1 MTVLRFQNVRKSFT
15 SDFLR
20 KKRPALH
27 DISFDIAAGET
38 FAYLGHNGAGKTT
51 SIKALLGLIRIDGG
65 EISLFGRPPADR
77 AGLAR
82 IGYVPE
88 KPYFYDH
95 LTGREF
101 LQLVA
106 DLHDV
111 PRATARTRI
120 GEVLEL
126 VSMGKKA
133 GQRMRSYSKGMLQR
147 IGLGQA
153 LINDPDLLVL
163 DEPMGGLDPMG
174 RHHIRT
180 IVAELKARGKTIFM
194 SSHILSDVEAVA
206 DRAAI
211 LSEGHLRR
219 IVDLTDRNT
228 DQRAMELQCR
238 ALDPHGERTL
248 REAGFEVERCTDSV
262 RVRVEQRVDV
272 PRAITLVQDS
282 GGFLLGVAPVR
293 MDLERI
299 FLNEVRA
306 AKVDRASTDDS
317 HGADVADIDTD
328 TQEHVRRILD
338 HLVGASTP
346 ATAEGKEEVHS

>member
-1 MTVLRFQNVRKSFT
+1 MTVLRFQNVHKCFK

-20 KKRPALH
+20 RQRVALH
-27 DISFDIAAGET
+27 DVSFEIAPGET

-51 SIKALLGLIRIDGG
+51 SIKALLGLIRIEGG
-65 EISLFGRPPADR
+65 EISLFGRPPGDR
-77 AGLAR
+77 RALAR

-88 KPYFYDH
+88 KPYFYEH

-106 DLHDV
+106 DLHEV
-111 PRATARTRI
+111 PRPTARSRI

-126 VSMGKKA
+126 VSMTAKA
-133 GQRMRSYSKGMLQR
+133 DQRMRGYSKGMLQR

-153 LINDPDLLVL
+153 LINDPDFLVL

-194 SSHILSDVEAVA
+194 SSHILADVEAVA

-219 IVDLTDRNT
+219 IVDLRDREA
-228 DQRAMELQCR
+228 DQRAMEVQCR
-238 ALDPHGERTL
+238 SLDARGEQSLRGER
-248 REAGFEVERCTDSV
+248 FEVERSTDMV
-262 RVRVEQRVDV
+262 RVRVDDRDRL
-272 PRAITLVQDS
+272 PRAIELVQRS
-282 GGFLLGVAPVR
+282 GGHLLGVAPVR

-299 FLNEVRA
+299 FLHEVRA
-306 AKVDRASTDDS
+306 ARAGATAVEDVEVDT
-317 HGADVADIDTD
+317 H
-328 TQEHVRRILD
+328 EHVRRILD
-338 HLVGASTP
+338 HLVGASDV
-346 ATAEGKEEVHS
+346 AHSDREEVHS

>member
-1 MTVLRFQNVRKSFT
+1 MTVLRFQNVRKCFV

-20 KKRPALH
+20 KQRVALH
-27 DISFDIAAGET
+27 DISFEIGEGET

-51 SIKALLGLIRIDGG
+51 SIKALLGLIRVDGG
-65 EISLFGRPPADR
+65 EISLFGRPAGDR
-77 AGLAR
+77 RALAR

-106 DLHDV
+106 DLHEV
-111 PRATARTRI
+111 PRVTARARI

-126 VSMGKKA
+126 VSMA
-133 GQRMRSYSKGMLQR
+133 ARADQRMRGYSKGMLQR
-147 IGLGQA
+147 IGLAQA
-153 LINDPDLLVL
+153 LINDPDFLVL

-180 IVAELKARGKTIFM
+180 IVAELKARGKTILM
-194 SSHILSDVEAVA
+194 SSHILADVEAVA

-211 LSEGHLRR
+211 LSEGRLRR
-219 IVDLTDRNT
+219 IVDLRDRDA
-228 DQRAMELQCR
+228 DQRALEVQCR
-238 ALDPHGERTL
+238 ALGAEGERCL
-248 REAGFEVERCTDSV
+248 REEGFDLERSTDVV
-262 RVRVEQRVDV
+262 RVRVEDRDRL
-272 PRAITLVQDS
+272 PRAISLVQES
-282 GGFLLGVAPVR
+282 GGHLLGVAPVR

-299 FLNEVRA
+299 FLHEVRA
-306 AKVDRASTDDS
+306 AKTGSGDRS
-317 HGADVADIDTD
+317 GVLEED

-338 HLVGASTP
+338 HLVSASTS
-346 ATAEGKEEVHS
+346 AAERGEEVHA

>member
-1 MTVLRFQNVRKSFT
+1 MSVLRFIDVDKRFV
-15 SDFLR
+15 SDFTRR
-20 KKRPALH
+20 KRTIL
-27 DISFDIAAGET
+27 DGVRFEVQAGET

-51 SIKALLGLIRIDGG
+51 SIKAMLGLIRIDGG
-65 EISLFGRPPADR
+65 SIEIFGRPPGHRDA
-77 AGLAR
+77 LAR

-111 PRATARTRI
+111 GRREARQRI

-126 VSMGKKA
+126 VSMDAKA
-133 GQRMRSYSKGMLQR
+133 DQRMRTYSKGMLQR

-180 IVAELKARGKTIFM
+180 IVSELKNRGKTIFM
-194 SSHILSDVEAVA
+194 SSHILGDVEAVA

-211 LSEGHLRR
+211 LSEGKLRR
-219 IVDLTDRNT
+219 IVDLDDRAADN
-228 DQRAMELQCR
+228 RGLVVQCR
-238 ALDPHGERTL
+238 GLDDVSSERVAGAGVRCERVGDVVNFVVEERSQLGEVVSTIQS
-248 REAGFEVERCTDSV
+248 AGGYVL
-262 RVRVEQRVDV
+262 Q
-272 PRAITLVQDS
+272 
-282 GGFLLGVAPVR
+282 VAPQR

-299 FLNEVRA
+299 FLAEIA
-306 AKVDRASTDDS
+306 ADGASEAHTDEE
-317 HGADVADIDTD
+317 TR
-328 TQEHVRRILD
+328 EHVRRILD
-338 HLVGASTP
+338 HLVSASD
-346 ATAEGKEEVHS
+346 AESKQSEEEVRS

>member
-1 MTVLRFQNVRKSFT
+1 MSVLRFRDVSKTYVTDFT
-15 SDFLR
+15 R
-20 KKRPALH
+20 RKRPILH
-27 DISFDIAAGET
+27 QVSFDVQAGET

-51 SIKALLGLIRIDGG
+51 SIKALLGLIRIDAGAI
-65 EISLFGRPPADR
+65 ELFGRAPGDR
-77 AGLAR
+77 KALAR

-106 DLHDV
+106 DLHEV
-111 PRATARTRI
+111 PRRDAKRRI
-120 GEVLEL
+120 GEVLDL
-126 VSMGKKA
+126 VSMEAKA
-133 GQRMRSYSKGMLQR
+133 GQRMRTYSKGMLQR

-180 IVAELKARGKTIFM
+180 IVSELKNRGKTIFM
-194 SSHILSDVEAVA
+194 SSHILGDVEAVA

-219 IVDLTDRNT
+219 IVELDDRT
-228 DQRAMELQCR
+228 ADTRGLEVQGRAV
-238 ALDPHGERTL
+238 DPDGEARIAQ
-248 REAGFEVERCTDSV
+248 AGYACERSGDV
-262 RVRVEQRVDV
+262 LRVRVDDRARLGDV
-272 PRAITLVQDS
+272 ISMVQAA
-282 GGFLLGVAPVR
+282 GGYVLQVAPIR

-299 FLNEVRA
+299 FLAEVAAEPTRA
-306 AKVDRASTDDS
+306 GTSAV
-317 HGADVADIDTD
+317 DTD
-328 TQEHVRRILD
+328 EETREHVRRILD
-338 HLVGASTP
+338 HLVTANDTE
-346 ATAEGKEEVHS
+346 ATNEQEVHS